1 MRLFELNASPL
12 AVSLVSAT
20 NQLKSDIDAGKEKPD
35 WTLDEL
41 LKYYSDNDILVD
53 KTDLYD
59 AIKVFP
65 MKKYIQNIKGDTVV
79 FKGQGQAPTEM
90 PKDQQQQQ
98 NTVAQMAKD
107 AMK

>member
-12 AVSLVSAT
+12 AVSLMTAT

-35 WTLDEL
+35 WTLEEL
-41 LKYYSDNDILVD
+41 LQYYQDNDVVVD

-65 MKKYIQNIKGDTVV
+65 MKKYIDNIKGDKVL
-79 FKGQGQAPTEM
+79 FKGQQDYSDM
-90 PKDQQQQQ
+90 PDDKKQDV
-98 NTVAQMAKD
+98 VANMAKD

>member
-1 MRLFELNASPL
+1 MRLLELDASPL
-12 AVSLVSAT
+12 AVSLISAT

-41 LKYYSDNDILVD
+41 LNYYRDNDILVD

-65 MKKYIQNIKGDTVV
+65 MKKYISNIQGDTVV
-79 FKGQGQAPTEM
+79 FKGQDNAP
-90 PKDQQQQQ
+90 DQQMPDDQKQ
-98 NTVAQMAKD
+98 NVVAQMAKD

>member
-1 MRLFELNASPL
+1 MRLFELNTSPL

-41 LKYYSDNDILVD
+41 LQYYQDSGIVLDR
-53 KTDLYD
+53 TDLYD
-59 AIKVFP
+59 AIKQFP
-65 MKKYIQNIKGDTVV
+65 MKKYIKNIQGQKVV
-79 FKGQGQAPTEM
+79 FKGQDDYQQM
-90 PKDQQQQQ
+90 PDNKKQDV
-98 NTVAQMAKD
+98 VAQMAKD

>member
-20 NQLKSDIDAGKEKPD
+20 NQLKSDIDAGKEKPN

-41 LKYYSDNDILVD
+41 LQYYRDNDILVD

-65 MKKYIQNIKGDTVV
+65 MKKYIENIQGDTVV
-79 FKGQGQAPTEM
+79 FKGQNTNTQDQQM
-90 PKDQQQQQ
+90 PPDQQQ
-98 NTVAQMAKD
+98 NVVAQMAQD

>member
-20 NQLKSDIDAGKEKPD
+20 NQLKSEIDAGKEKPD

-41 LKYYSDNDILVD
+41 LKYYNDNGIVIDR
-53 KTDLYD
+53 TDLYD
-59 AIKVFP
+59 AIKQVP
-65 MKKYIQNIKGDTVV
+65 MKRFIKNIQGQKVV
-79 FKGQGQAPTEM
+79 FKGQDDYQEM
-90 PKDQQQQQ
+90 PDDKKQDI
-98 NTVAQMAKD
+98 VSQMAKD

>member
-12 AVSLVSAT
+12 AVSLMSAT

-41 LKYYSDNDILVD
+41 LQYYKDSDILVD

-65 MKKYIQNIKGDTVV
+65 MKKYIQNIQGDTVV
-79 FKGQGQAPTEM
+79 FKGQDTAQDQKMPQDQA
-90 PKDQQQQQ
+90 Q
-98 NTVAQMAKD
+98 NVVAQMAQD